1 MTLFSIVIKF
11 IWIIFLLLDS
21 SSYHDIHIWRERERK
36 RMEREYLQ
44 FTLLNFFLFFVILIQ
59 YRFLTIINFK
69 KLYFIHVY
77 VNNVIDFQVVR
88 PQNIHSL
95 GNLILYF

>member
-1 MTLFSIVIKF
+1 MIF
-11 IWIIFLLLDS
+11 IFGEKENGERVFAIYS
-21 SSYHDIHIWRERERK
+21 SE
-36 RMEREYLQ
+36 
-44 FTLLNFFLFFVILIQ
+44 FFLFFVILIQ

>member
-44 FTLLNFFLFFVILIQ
+44 FTLLNF
-59 YRFLTIINFK
+59 LTIINLK
-69 KLYFIHVY
+69 NLYFIHVHVY